1 MNIGIT
7 GRPGSGK
14 TTLAYYL
21 TQLLPN
27 SYLPDVDMIYHLRAH
42 DKMMDGIGWRY
53 VTAGTNKEEANKA
66 YEYILESCKEKGIE
80 IQGDFSL
87 KEKASYALSNLTFK
101 YTEECLGRDIPKN
114 CDFIII
120 DFYLLPYLNKFFEL
134 DYSVFLDVDTSIRF
148 NHALERMS
156 KNEGKQFSEE
166 EKKERIRK
174 MEEFEN
180 KENVNYQLINY
191 DLVLKNPPSL
201 LILQEEAKR
210 LALEMLEKYSKEEKQ
225 NMLLREYEYGIE
237 QVVDSC
243 DSTAYKKYA
252 YEGLKKYFGT
262 IAVNKLM
269 FLYEENLI
277 DKEMFSLFL
286 EKKMYA
292 VKYYLNS
299 SRKLLRFEEK
309 LNELSLVLK
318 EDVTSFY
325 NKNLIDK
332 DTYSTF
338 IKECKKLKK
347 ALR

>member
-27 SYLPDVDMIYHLRAH
+27 CYFPDVDMIYHLKAH
-42 DKMMDGIGWRY
+42 EKMMDSIGWRY

-66 YEYILESCKEKGIE
+66 YKYILENCKEKGIE

-101 YTEECLGRDIPKN
+101 YTQEYLYRDIPNN
-114 CDFIII
+114 CDFVII
-120 DFYLLPYLNKFFEL
+120 DFYLLPYLKKYCTL
-134 DYSVFLDVDTSIRF
+134 DYSIFLDVDSSIRF

-156 KNEGKQFSEE
+156 KNEGKQFSEK
-166 EKKERIRK
+166 EKLERIKK

-191 DLVLKNPPSL
+191 DLVLKNPSSL
-201 LILQEEAKR
+201 SILQEEAKK
-210 LALEMLEKYSKEEKQ
+210 LALQMLEKYSKEEISE
-225 NMLLREYEYGIE
+225 MLIKEYEHGLKEIIE
-237 QVVDSC
+237 YSE
-243 DSTAYKKYA
+243 SISYKRYA
-252 YEGLKKYFGT
+252 YDSFKKNFDVN
-262 IAVNKLM
+262 AVNKLM

-277 DKEMFSLFL
+277 DKEMFNLFL

-299 SRKLLRFEEK
+299 VKKRFGYEEK
-309 LNELSLVLK
+309 VNELSSNLK
-318 EDVTSFY
+318 ENITDFY
-325 NKNLIDK
+325 EEKLIDK
-332 DTYSTF
+332 DTYNNL

-347 ALR
+347 TIR